1 MYSTGLF
8 DSRIRVMGLTPENVP
23 DLESWEHLVVPSRN
37 YQRLFFKDG
46 RLVGGCLIGD
56 IKMQTRIIQMIQA
69 RQVTPESER
78 GKLLA
83 A

>member
-1 MYSTGLF
+1 
-8 DSRIRVMGLTPENVP
+8 MGLTPENVP
-23 DLESWEHLVVPSRN
+23 DLESWEHLDAPSRN

-46 RLVGGCLIGD
+46 RLVGGVLIGD
-56 IKMQTRIIQMIQA
+56 VKMQTRIIQMIQA